1 MSLSKPQ
8 VGQYPAPDFSFWR
21 FDTPKLTIIN
31 EDDFP
36 ESAVL
41 DGMGILHHPL
51 KRGFGNCDTAEA
63 RERQDVM
70 RFLSEHPEL
79 WDSFKALRNA
89 PGLPTTERGFQSYY
103 DPQQGHTPFWVEV
116 RAFLEALKPFDRLPK
131 RLRVF
136 TDTLQSFLNLEADDR
151 EMGKVIG
158 EILESTAVLEGV
170 VEIDCETSNTALER
184 LRKKLAGDAVEK
196 DFNPTSVL
204 SIKSKRIL
212 EFHGHRTFSYA
223 LSEARKKRYPHWLNQ
238 RWNPWRWIVGGI
250 WKRILDF
257 QNKQLDAKA
266 YEPMVINASTEV
278 VDDVVQ
284 ALVTTVTQ
292 DVEVLKFC
300 CTPLTF
306 TVHFSFGNYK
316 DRTDGLRFRI
326 INVRQTKT
334 ADASF
339 SFSFAQFA
347 GYSPKRM
354 ETIMHAQEK
363 IQKNLQQVYSSS
375 ADARLR
381 ANLFEVDPHLFSRI
395 MNALSPL
402 TDQEHKW
409 KALNNLYFA
418 DDLHPTYLAVG
429 SLRDFCGE
437 HMTRLLHMC
446 DLLTKCVVKAKEF
459 NSTLSFPEI
468 VDGNGENIVEF
479 EELIPMHLGEV
490 LKSKKVVPIN
500 GLPPINGT
508 MIGLTGT
515 HGGGKT
521 VTEHTL
527 VANIYLAQSG
537 LPILGRRLRLN
548 CKSHLGLVFIEGVSG
563 QSVCQLLIR
572 KTANVFKG
580 IEGVDGKNVILV
592 LDELGSATQERDGMQ
607 VALQVLEALNERK
620 VSLLFSTQI
629 MDVAVEAER
638 RFGAKCFMID
648 ENHKLKPGIG
658 SGNINRLVQR
668 SGLGRYLK
676 TNAA

>member
-1 MSLSKPQ
+1 MSVRKPS
-8 VGQYPAPDFSFWR
+8 VGTIPKNFTFWR

-31 EDDFP
+31 KDDFP
-36 ESAVL
+36 EKAVL
-41 DGMGILHHPL
+41 EGMGILGHSL
-51 KRGFGNCDTAEA
+51 RAGFGNCDTAEA
-63 RERQDVM
+63 RDRQDVM
-70 RFLSEHPEL
+70 RFLSAHPEL
-79 WDSFKALRNA
+79 WDRFKSLRNA
-89 PGLPTTERGFQSYY
+89 PSLPTTEEGFQSYY
-103 DPQQGHTPFWVEV
+103 DPQQAHTPFWMQV
-116 RAFLEALKPFDRLPK
+116 RAFLDAVQPIDQLPK

-136 TDTLQSFLNLEADDR
+136 TETLQSFLNLEADDR

-158 EILESTAVLEGV
+158 EMLESTAVLEGV
-170 VEIDCETSNTALER
+170 VEIDCHTLGTALDR
-184 LRKKLAGDAVEK
+184 LKQKLAGDEKEK
-196 DFNPTSVL
+196 DFKPTSVL
-204 SIKSKRIL
+204 SIKETRTL

-223 LSEARKKRYPHWLNQ
+223 LSEARKKRYPDWFEQ
-238 RWNPWRWIVGGI
+238 QWNPWRWIAGGI

-257 QNKQLDAKA
+257 QNKRLDAKA
-266 YEPMVINASTEV
+266 YEPMVINSSAEV
-278 VDDVVQ
+278 VDDVIEAFV
-284 ALVTTVTQ
+284 ALLTQ
-292 DVEVLKFC
+292 DVKVLELC
-300 CTPLTF
+300 RTSLTF
-306 TVHFSFGNYK
+306 TVHFSFGNYLDK
-316 DRTDGLRFRI
+316 TDGLRFRI
-326 INVRQTKT
+326 TNVRQTKS

-339 SFSFAQFA
+339 SFSFARFA

-354 ETIMHAQEK
+354 ETIMNAQAKMRE
-363 IQKNLQQVYSSS
+363 NLQQVHSSA

-381 ANLFEVDPHLFSRI
+381 ATLLEVDAQLFNQTT
-395 MNALSPL
+395 NALSPR
-402 TDQEHKW
+402 TDTEHKW
-409 KALNNLYFA
+409 KVLNNLYFT
-418 DDLHPTYLAVG
+418 DDLQPTYQAVD
-429 SLRDFCGE
+429 SLREFCRE
-437 HMTRLLHMC
+437 HMTRLLDMC

-459 NSTLSFPEI
+459 KSTLSFPEI
-468 VDGNGENIVEF
+468 VDGTGENIVEF

-500 GLPPINGT
+500 GLPSINGT

-607 VALQVLEALNERK
+607 VALQVLEALDKRK

-629 MDVAVEAER
+629 MDVAVEAEK
-638 RFGAKCFMID
+638 RFGAKCFMVD
-648 ENHKLKPGIG
+648 ENHRLKPGIG
-658 SGNINRLVQR
+658 NGDINRLVKR
-668 SGLGRYLK
+668 SGLGRYIK